1 MQDFLEIWRMRYAV
15 QDSQDAARWID
26 RVLRLGV
33 YAYQQNAPDQALS
46 YFLDALEMAL
56 DYHIEDPYVNGNI
69 AGIYADAMDFS
80 RAWEMNWGR

>member
-15 QDSQDAARWID
+15 QDSQDAARWINQ
-26 RVLRLGV
+26 VLRLGV

-69 AGIYADAMDFS
+69 AGIYADAMTFPVP
-80 RAWEMNWGR
+80 GR